1 MLKVERLNS
10 QFKKIYKESNMNN
23 EWKITKIGFL
33 GKVITGKTPSTQE
46 SDNFGDDY
54 PFITIPDLDGRVF
67 IEKTERSLSKKG
79 ASKVK
84 GSLLPANAVMMSC
97 IATVGK
103 CGITT
108 KPSFTNQQI
117 NSVICDKD
125 TDPRFLYY
133 VFTQLGNELDSFGGG
148 GSVYANIS
156 KSRFSD
162 IDIKIPPL
170 PEQRAIAEV
179 LSALDDKIELNRRMN
194 QTLESLAQAIFKH
207 MFIDNPER
215 EGWVEAKLD
224 SICRFEYGKALKA
237 EHRKNGNIP
246 VFGSNGC
253 VGYHDDYLVKGP
265 GIIIGR
271 IGNPGTVMFSFTDFF
286 VIDTAF
292 YIVPK
297 NSTNIYWLY
306 YALKELNLPNLG
318 AYSAVPGLNRN
329 IAYLSEITI
338 PPSKLCLNF
347 ESVIRPI
354 FEKKYLNDQE
364 SNILAEL
371 RDTLLPRLMSGQV
384 RVV

>member
-1 MLKVERLNS
+1 MNHLMKISELVYEIVDRNPS
-10 QFKKIYKESNMNN
+10 QLAEVLSVSESKGIVLQKDIFNKKIALVDKSKYKQVKYGDIVFNP
-23 EWKITKIGFL
+23 FL
-33 GKVITGKTPSTQE
+33 LWNRAVGTCFLPKGGCTSPAYIVLRPKELKTSR
-46 SDNFGDDY
+46 FLHY
-54 PFITIPDLDGRVF
+54 FF
-67 IEKTERSLSKKG
+67 RSS
-79 ASKVK
+79 
-84 GSLLPANAVMMSC
+84 
-97 IATVGK
+97 I
-103 CGITT
+103 
-108 KPSFTNQQI
+108 FTNSI
-117 NSVICDKD
+117 DNIAI
-125 TDPRFLYY
+125 
-133 VFTQLGNELDSFGGG
+133 
-148 GSVYANIS
+148 GSVTRRRTAPLTQILDLEFNLPS
-156 KSRFSD
+156 
-162 IDIKIPPL
+162 L
-170 PEQRAIAEV
+170 PEQKQIDIL

-194 QTLESLAQAIFKH
+194 HTLESLAQAIFKH

-271 IGNPGTVMFSFTDFF
+271 KGNPGTVMFSFTDFF

-318 AYSAVPGLNRN
+318 ADSAVPGLNRN

-338 PPSKLCLNF
+338 PSSKLCLNF

-371 RDTLLPRLMSGQV
+371 RDTLLPKLMSGQV
-384 RVV
+384 RVKL